1 MKFYA
6 ISITQKEKRDRNMKC
21 ISCDQ
26 EIKGSGYFYNGFFVC
41 SNQGKCLYELQVEG
55 IEELI
60 YKKERWIERFTNYLQ
75 ELEEQSPE
83 GNKEEEKLRKSK
95 TIEVL
100 KEHMEKLKKHPDVR
114 LKYLFK

>member
-1 MKFYA
+1 
-6 ISITQKEKRDRNMKC
+6 MKC

-26 EIKGSGYFYNGFFVC
+26 EIKGKGYLYNRFNVC
-41 SNQGKCLYELQVEG
+41 SEEGKCLDELQNEG

-75 ELEEQSPE
+75 ELEEQSSE
-83 GNKEEEKLRKSK
+83 DNKEEKKLRISE
-95 TIEVL
+95 TIGVL

-114 LKYLFK
+114 LQYLF